1 MYVCLCVCSLPYL
14 PVQGLNLISSSHY
27 HPQWVKARLKDNLL
41 AYSALWSAL
50 PLIAF
55 EFQMKEPLESRSK
68 SSIKLKLE
76 AFRSC
81 S

>member
-1 MYVCLCVCSLPYL
+1 MYVCLCVCSLPSL
-14 PVQGLNLISSSHY
+14 PVQGLNLISSSRY
-27 HPQWVKARLKDNLL
+27 HPQWVKANLL
-41 AYSALWSAL
+41 AYSASWSAF

-68 SSIKLKLE
+68 CLIKMKVE
-76 AFRSC
+76 TFRSC